1 MFWRAGAGLANAMS
15 AQTSTHHTHD
25 GRLGEPT
32 YPPLKGHTMTT
43 TPSTIVLKFGGSVLH
58 ADADI
63 AAVVHEIYRW
73 VRSGHKVVAVVSAIE
88 GQTDAL
94 LDRAAQYGPGANEH
108 ATALLLATGELQ
120 SAALL
125 GLALGRA
132 GIDASVLPPS
142 AINLRTLGE
151 TLDAEPVSLD
161 ITRLRDA
168 LDRVPVAVVPGFVG
182 IGNGGQWTLLG
193 RGGTDLTALF
203 LAQQLGATCRLI
215 KDVDGLYQ
223 WDPAK
228 PGPRPQRYAR
238 IGIGDAL
245 ALGGQIV
252 QNKAL
257 RFVLEHAQQFE
268 VSTFNAP
275 YATIVTADTHSQL
288 AEPTQPAPIRR
299 VAVLGFGTVGQGVVS
314 HLKHQPDR
322 FAISAIAVRDTEKAR
337 RAGAEESLLTTD
349 LAAAIDNADVVIE
362 TLGGLEPARTIVA
375 KALSRGTHVITANKA
390 LIARHASKLRALAK
404 RSGATLTYSAAVGG
418 AAPVLEVAGMLK
430 PSANLRRVEGI
441 INGTTNFILDRV
453 LAGGNFDD
461 ALTAAQ
467 HAGFAEADP
476 SRDLDGSDSAD
487 KLALIAHASFGLNL
501 DPDDI
506 DRLPLTAPAIAL
518 ALEKASP
525 GQRPRYIAW
534 LEFDGKKIKA
544 GVGLALVSLD
554 HPLANIRAEHNRVVF
569 SLSDNSEHVATG
581 RGAGR
586 WPTAQAVLA
595 DLLDLHRGT
604 RPLESLHNHQLDS
617 AVVRLPGRQAVEA

>member
-1 MFWRAGAGLANAMS
+1 
-15 AQTSTHHTHD
+15 
-25 GRLGEPT
+25 
-32 YPPLKGHTMTT
+32 MTT

-94 LDRAAQYGPGANEH
+94 LDRAAQYGPGASEH

-142 AINLRTLGE
+142 AINLCTLGE

-257 RFVLEHAQQFE
+257 RFVHQHAQQFE
-268 VSTFNAP
+268 VSTFNASH
-275 YATIVTADTHSQL
+275 ATLVTADAHSQL

-362 TLGGLEPARTIVA
+362 TLGGLEPACTIVA

-453 LAGGNFDD
+453 LAGGNFND

-554 HPLANIRAEHNRVVF
+554 HPLANVRAEHNRVVF

>member
-1 MFWRAGAGLANAMS
+1 MFRRAGAGAGLANAMS
-15 AQTSTHHTHD
+15 TQTSIHHTHN

-43 TPSTIVLKFGGSVLH
+43 TPSTIVLKFGGSVLR
-58 ADADI
+58 ADGDI

-94 LDRAAQYGPGANEH
+94 LDRAAQYGPGASEH

-161 ITRLRDA
+161 ITRLRNA
-168 LDRVPVAVVPGFVG
+168 LDRAPVAVVPGFVG

-228 PGPRPQRYAR
+228 PGPRPLRYAR

-257 RFVLEHAQQFE
+257 RFVREHAQQFE

-275 YATIVTADTHSQL
+275 HTTLVTADAHSQL

-349 LAAAIDNADVVIE
+349 LAAAIEHADVVIE

-375 KALSRGTHVITANKA
+375 KALTRGTHVITANKA
-390 LIARHASKLRALAK
+390 LIARHGSKLHALAK

-418 AAPVLEVAGMLK
+418 AAPVLEVAGTLK

-476 SRDLDGSDSAD
+476 SRDLDGWDAAD

-506 DRLPLTAPAIAL
+506 DRQPLTAPAIAL
-518 ALEKASP
+518 ALERASP

-534 LEFDGKKIKA
+534 LERDGKKIKA

-554 HPLANIRAEHNRVVF
+554 HPLANVRAEHNRVVF
-569 SLSDNSEHVATG
+569 TLSDNAEHVATG

-604 RPLESLHNHQLDS
+604 RPVESLHQHELDS
-617 AVVRLPGRQAVEA
+617 AVV

>member
-1 MFWRAGAGLANAMS
+1 
-15 AQTSTHHTHD
+15 
-25 GRLGEPT
+25 
-32 YPPLKGHTMTT
+32 MTT

-257 RFVLEHAQQFE
+257 RFVHQHAQQFE

-275 YATIVTADTHSQL
+275 HATLVTADAHSQL